1 MAGLT
6 LFQFAEQL
14 QEICDRSDLVVSYDI
29 RMLDNAVLKAR
40 VYLSIDAFVD
50 VYFNPT
56 NGACSYTLVQDNRRI
71 YGADNAFVGWH
82 VHPFENPDE
91 HRLCGEV
98 LFHEFLNVV
107 EQRMKGVTP

>member
-71 YGADNAFVGWH
+71 YGADNAFVGLPCPPLRESRRT
-82 VHPFENPDE
+82 PFM
-91 HRLCGEV
+91 RGSA
-98 LFHEFLNVV
+98 FS
-107 EQRMKGVTP
+107 